1 MMMGLADIVPGGL
14 RPYVYIY
21 VYICWIISSMEQGG
35 VSLSASGI
43 EGKALA
49 ADAAANWRWYRG
61 DGESWKLKQME
72 EMIAGFRLLSAR
84 EAGLCIKGLFAPSER
99 IRIMDGNF
107 GRRFVYKLR
116 RRSGVP
122 KWLDSWDN
130 LVDYFAF
137 EILDVGDGIIYRI
150 PMMSI

>member
-1 MMMGLADIVPGGL
+1 
-14 RPYVYIY
+14 
-21 VYICWIISSMEQGG
+21 MEQGG

-84 EAGLCIKGLFAPSER
+84 EAGLYI
-99 IRIMDGNF
+99 
-107 GRRFVYKLR
+107 
-116 RRSGVP
+116 
-122 KWLDSWDN
+122 
-130 LVDYFAF
+130 
-137 EILDVGDGIIYRI
+137 
-150 PMMSI
+150 